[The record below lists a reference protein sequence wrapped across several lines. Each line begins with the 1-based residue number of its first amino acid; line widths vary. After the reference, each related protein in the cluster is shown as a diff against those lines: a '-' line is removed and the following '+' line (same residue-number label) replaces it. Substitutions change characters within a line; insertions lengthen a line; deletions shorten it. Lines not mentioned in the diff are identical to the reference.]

1 VITIDEKDII
11 FWLCIIG
18 VILLGWC
25 LWHSTSYML
34 RIEIT
39 PYTTNGD
46 VVRAV
51 YPHCRVRKCKTEDG
65 GDYILYLDN
74 GKFFRMYS
82 RDWWKA
88 PYTGGKTNAGS
99 N

>member
-1 VITIDEKDII
+1 MMDEKDII

-39 PYTTNGD
+39 PFTTNGD

-51 YPHCRVRKCKTEDG
+51 YPHCIVHCDG
-65 GDYILYLDN
+65 DDYILYLDN

-82 RDWWKA
+82 RDWWKT
-88 PYTGGKTNAGS
+88 PYTGGKADANS

>member
-1 VITIDEKDII
+1 MPPLVIMDEKDII
-11 FWLCIIG
+11 FYLCIIG

-51 YPHCRVRKCKTEDG
+51 YPHCIVRRCKTEDG
-65 GDYILYLDN
+65 HDYALYLSN
-74 GKFFRMYS
+74 GKFFRLYS
-82 RDWWKA
+82 GDWWEA
-88 PYTGGKTNAGS
+88 PYTGGKAE
-99 N
+99 